1 MASNDERI
9 QTGVDSGGAGW
20 FATTHWSVVLAAKD
34 PSSPE
39 ARNAREELCRSY
51 WYPLYAYLR
60 RDGHSPP
67 DAEDL
72 TQEFLARLVAKG
84 DLQSVEPRRGKFRS
98 FLLGTLKHFLS
109 DERKRVRAQKRGG
122 GQTVLSFDAQAA
134 EARYELEPVDTLTPE
149 AIFERQWALTVL
161 GRVMDRLRVRHER
174 CGKAQLFAA
183 LEPCLGGSGSGVSY
197 AAIGANLGLSEG
209 SVKVAVHRLRK
220 EFGDLLRTEIA
231 GTVDSEAEIDE
242 EIRQMIRVSGGL

>member
-1 MASNDERI
+1 
-9 QTGVDSGGAGW
+9 
-20 FATTHWSVVLAAKD
+20 LAARA
-34 PSSPE
+34 SP
-39 ARNAREELCRSY
+39 AANQAWEELCRSY

-60 RDGHSPP
+60 RDGQSPP

-72 TQEFLARLVAKG
+72 TQEFLARLIANA

-109 DERKRVRAQKRGG
+109 DERKKVRAQKRGG
-122 GQTVLSFDAQAA
+122 GQTVLSFDAEAA

-149 AIFERQWALTVL
+149 TIFERQWALTVL
-161 GRVMDRLRVRHER
+161 GRVMERLRARHEQR
-174 CGKAQLFAA
+174 GKAQLFAA
-183 LEPCLGGSGSGVSY
+183 LEPCLCGSGSALSY
-197 AAIGANLGLSEG
+197 AALSAKLGMSEG

-242 EIRQMIRVSGGL
+242 EIRQLIRVSGGL

>member
-1 MASNDERI
+1 MSPAEKPTTPPTTA
-9 QTGVDSGGAGW
+9 QCFV
-20 FATTHWSVVLAAKD
+20 TTHWSVVLAARD
-34 PSSPE
+34 SSSSE
-39 ARNAREELCRSY
+39 AKGAWEELCRSY

-60 RDGHSPP
+60 RDGHNPP

-72 TQEFLARLVAKG
+72 TQEFLARLIANC

-109 DERKRVRAQKRGG
+109 DERKKVRAQKRGG
-122 GQTVLSFDAQAA
+122 GQTVLSFDAESA

-161 GRVMDRLRVRHER
+161 GRVMDRLRARYEQR
-174 CGKAQLFAA
+174 GKAQLFAA
-183 LEPCLGGSGSGVSY
+183 LEPCLGGSGSAVSY
-197 AAIGANLGLSEG
+197 AAIGAKLSLTEG

-220 EFGDLLRTEIA
+220 EFGDLMRTEIA
-231 GTVDSEAEIDE
+231 GTVDSEAEVDE
-242 EIRQMIRVSGGL
+242 EIRQLIRVSGGL

>member
-1 MASNDERI
+1 MSPSEEPTARP
-9 QTGVDSGGAGW
+9 TTAHW
-20 FATTHWSVVLAAKD
+20 FVTTHWSVVLAARD
-34 PSSPE
+34 ASSPE
-39 ARNAREELCRSY
+39 AKQAWEELCRSY

-72 TQEFLARLVAKG
+72 TQEFLARLIADD

-109 DERKRVRAQKRGG
+109 DERKKVRAQKRGG
-122 GQTVLSFDAQAA
+122 GQTVLSFDAESA
-134 EARYELEPVDTLTPE
+134 EARYELEPVHTLTPE
-149 AIFERQWALTVL
+149 TIFERQWALTVL
-161 GRVMDRLRVRHER
+161 GRVMDRLRARHEQR
-174 CGKAQLFAA
+174 GKAQLFAA
-183 LEPCLGGSGSGVSY
+183 LEPCLGGSRSAVSY
-197 AAIGANLGLSEG
+197 AELGATLGLSEG

-231 GTVDSEAEIDE
+231 GTVGSEAEVDE
-242 EIRQMIRVSGGL
+242 EIRQLIRVSGGL

>member
-1 MASNDERI
+1 MPPAENPTMPPTTA
-9 QTGVDSGGAGW
+9 QW
-20 FATTHWSVVLAAKD
+20 FVTTHWSVVLAARD
-34 PSSPE
+34 SSAP
-39 ARNAREELCRSY
+39 AAMKAWEELCRSY

-60 RDGHSPP
+60 RDGQSPP

-72 TQEFLARLVAKG
+72 TQEFLARLIANA

-109 DERKRVRAQKRGG
+109 DERKKVRAQKRGG
-122 GQTVLSFDAQAA
+122 GQTVLSFDAEAA

-161 GRVMDRLRVRHER
+161 GGVMERLRARHEQR
-174 CGKAQLFAA
+174 GKAQLFAA
-183 LEPCLGGSGSGVSY
+183 LEPCLGGSGSAVSY
-197 AAIGANLGLSEG
+197 AALSANLGMSEG
-209 SVKVAVHRLRK
+209 NVKVAVHRLRK

-231 GTVDSEAEIDE
+231 GTVDSEAEVDE
-242 EIRQMIRVSGGL
+242 EIRHLVRVSGGL